1 METDTISKT
10 SRNFQKLLQ
19 PSVNRNSGER
29 GAKAPGIYVQPSD
42 KKLYLNFIP
51 VSKNLSLAHL
61 AVV

>member
-42 KKLYLNFIP
+42 KKSQKNLYLSFIS
-51 VSKNLSLAHL
+51 VRKISH
-61 AVV
+61 